1 MRSEINAVSGFRIL
15 LLRFW
20 EFLESP
26 PHTELTLGPISLHS
40 MIWLPYFCN
49 HTPLLTLSNL
59 WKFFL
64 HLGGSRICRIRIRG
78 FMTLCGV
85 CVEFMTLCGVS
96 NRTNFAELLR
106 VNSDDFG
113 WWVSP
118 HWWTGRMDPNSTN
131 LHQSALQQS
140 DSSAKSQRFK
150 KLVLLLETLEEYAL
164 KKFRFSQEW
173 SWPHWSSTSVSSP
186 CPQCK

>member
-85 CVEFMTLCGVS
+85 CVEFMACVEFLTGQTLQS
-96 NRTNFAELLR
+96 FW
-106 VNSDDFG
+106 G
-113 WWVSP
+113 WTRMTLVGGSR
-118 HWWTGRMDPNSTN
+118 HIDGRGGWTPTQPTCTN
-131 LHQSALQQS
+131 LPCNNQTAQQ
-140 DSSAKSQRFK
+140 KVKGLKNFFCFW
-150 KLVLLLETLEEYAL
+150 EIFEGCAL

-186 CPQCK
+186 YPQCK